1 MREESEG
8 KQGQGLD
15 KFKELRDEDDAAAV
29 VGGVV
34 GVSGTVNGFELARI
48 SAGVGTGKG
57 GKKVVGTVI
66 SEEYEQ
72 QQQQKEENV
81 VHNIL
86 LQNTT
91 ICNSSSS
98 TSPTTVTMDIV

>member
-8 KQGQGLD
+8 QQGQGLD
-15 KFKELRDEDDAAAV
+15 KFKELRDEDDAAA
-29 VGGVV
+29 

-72 QQQQKEENV
+72 QQQEEEHV

-98 TSPTTVTMDIV
+98 TSPTTVTTDIV

>member
-8 KQGQGLD
+8 QQGQGLD
-15 KFKELRDEDDAAAV
+15 KFKELRDEDDAAA
-29 VGGVV
+29 

>member
-72 QQQQKEENV
+72 QQQEEEHV

-86 LQNTT
+86 LQNTA
-91 ICNSSSS
+91 
-98 TSPTTVTMDIV
+98 TVEMV

>member
-8 KQGQGLD
+8 QQGQGLD
-15 KFKELRDEDDAAAV
+15 KFKELRDEDDAAA
-29 VGGVV
+29 

-72 QQQQKEENV
+72 QQQEEEHV

-86 LQNTT
+86 LQNTA
-91 ICNSSSS
+91 
-98 TSPTTVTMDIV
+98 TVEMV

>member
-1 MREESEG
+1 MREEGEG
-8 KQGQGLD
+8 QQGQGLD
-15 KFKELRDEDDAAAV
+15 KFKELRDEDDSAAV
-29 VGGVV
+29 VDGV

-48 SAGVGTGKG
+48 SAAGVGTGKG

-72 QQQQKEENV
+72 QQQEAEHI

-86 LQNTT
+86 LQNTA
-91 ICNSSSS
+91 
-98 TSPTTVTMDIV
+98 TVEMV

>member
-8 KQGQGLD
+8 QQGQGLD
-15 KFKELRDEDDAAAV
+15 KFKELRDEDDVAAV
-29 VGGVV
+29 VEAV

-72 QQQQKEENV
+72 QQQEEEHV

-86 LQNTT
+86 LQNTA
-91 ICNSSSS
+91 
-98 TSPTTVTMDIV
+98 TVEMV

>member
-8 KQGQGLD
+8 QQGQGLD
-15 KFKELRDEDDAAAV
+15 KFKELRDEDDAAA
-29 VGGVV
+29 

-48 SAGVGTGKG
+48 SAAGVGTGKG

-66 SEEYEQ
+66 SEEYEHQ
-72 QQQQKEENV
+72 QQEDDEV

>member
-8 KQGQGLD
+8 QQGQGLD
-15 KFKELRDEDDAAAV
+15 KFKELRDEDDAAA
-29 VGGVV
+29 

-48 SAGVGTGKG
+48 SAGVGTGNG

-72 QQQQKEENV
+72 QQQQEEEHV

-86 LQNTT
+86 LQNTA
-91 ICNSSSS
+91 
-98 TSPTTVTMDIV
+98 TVEMV